1 MTDEEVSNL
10 RDRSGKIWGMLGG
23 GEDLGNAVG
32 EVVSVYRLCLSTP
45 VG

>member
-10 RDRSGKIWGMLGG
+10 RERSCKIWGKLR

-32 EVVSVYRLCLSTP
+32 EIVSVYSLCLSTP

>member
-1 MTDEEVSNL
+1 MTDQEVSNL
-10 RDRSGKIWGMLGG
+10 RERSCKTWGMLG

-32 EVVSVYRLCLSTP
+32 EVVSVFRLCLSTP

>member
-1 MTDEEVSNL
+1 MKSEQSERKKW
-10 RDRSGKIWGMLGG
+10 RDLGNAGG

-32 EVVSVYRLCLSTP
+32 EVVSIYRLCLSTP